1 MNFKNIDLFEYNG
14 KISLVMDHLD
24 VDQEKAIALLDLAGW
39 DVDKA
44 VQVSQ

>member
-14 KISLVMDHLD
+14 KVSLIMDHLD
-24 VDQEKAIALLDLAGW
+24 VDQDKAIALLNHTGW

-44 VQVSQ
+44 V